1 MVLERVYRK
10 LGDEVRM
17 REEVQKIEELQGA
30 KEREQAQGRALRENL
45 NHAEP
50 LLAQEK
56 FAEAIPYYEEIV
68 RMLPGFYEAW
78 FALGVSYSQTG
89 NWSRAEDAFRKY
101 LSYQPLSADGHA
113 SYGLLLLS
121 MKRNSDL
128 RRELAGRLKL

>member
-1 MVLERVYRK
+1 K
-10 LGDEVRM
+10 LGDEASM
-17 REEVQKIEELQGA
+17 REEVQKIEELQTA

-50 LLAQEK
+50 LLAQQK

-78 FALGVSYSQTG
+78 FALGVSYSQTE
-89 NWSRAEDAFRKY
+89 NWSQAEDAFRKY

-113 SYGLLLLS
+113 SYGLLLVS
-121 MKRNSDL
+121 MKRNSDAKK
-128 RRELAGRLKL
+128 ELTEALKLDPS